1 MASITL
7 TEQEYNDLKEKADKV
22 PLLEKAANKDGYVI
36 VTRYDRDISVDSPII
51 DSYVD
56 FILESFNRQ
65 YGEPNH
71 KYASFGYNSYDETR
85 AKYEIL
91 KNSIKAFIIK
101 YINTKDKKPFSKVS
115 SELINFKD
123 VEEEIRELYNHKY
136 FEEFGERIN
145 KFKEDESC
153 LAHKIK
159 TFEKTNEQKIKNLE
173 NKIQDLQHFEWEHYN
188 DEKKIKDLEFN
199 LSEANAKIEL
209 YRETITTQKEEIE
222 RLNNSKR

>member
-7 TEQEYNDLKEKADKV
+7 TEQEYNNLKEQANKV
-22 PLLEKAANKDGYVI
+22 PLLEQAANKNGYVI

-65 YGEPNH
+65 YSEPNN

-101 YINTKDKKPFSKVS
+101 YINTKDKKPFSKIY
-115 SELINFKD
+115 SELINFED
-123 VEEEIRELYNHKY
+123 VEQEIKELYNHKY

-159 TFEKTNEQKIKNLE
+159 TFEKTNEEKIKSLE
-173 NKIQDLQHFEWEHYN
+173 KKVKDLQDFEYQHYN
-188 DEKKIKDLEFN
+188 DKR
-199 LSEANAKIEL
+199 KIEYLESQVKELEDKLDL
-209 YRETITTQKEEIE
+209 YRETISTQKEEIQN
-222 RLNNSKR
+222 LSNHKR

>member
-7 TEQEYNDLKEKADKV
+7 TEQEYNDLKEQANKV
-22 PLLEKAANKDGYVI
+22 PLLEQAANKNGYVI

-71 KYASFGYNSYDETR
+71 KYASFGYNPYDETR

-101 YINTKDKKPFSKVS
+101 YINTKDKKPFSKIS

-145 KFKEDESC
+145 KFKEDDSC

-173 NKIQDLQHFEWEHYN
+173 SKIQDLQHFEWEHYN

>member
-65 YGEPNH
+65 YDEPNH
-71 KYASFGYNSYDETR
+71 KYASFVYNSYDETR

-101 YINTKDKKPFSKVS
+101 YINTKDKKPFSKIS

-173 NKIQDLQHFEWEHYN
+173 SKIQDLQHFEWEHYN